1 MSTALA
7 NPAEMIA
14 RGAPRVIHN
23 DDELEAYTESLFK
36 LTSLS
41 NPAPAEIEAIE
52 LLTLLVES
60 YERSHYSIPAADP
73 VTLVRSLMEW
83 QGSEEH
89 DLSPEFGSASAV
101 SMFLSGQ
108 RKLDI
113 EQLTKLSAR
122 FNLPADVFLA
132 KG

>member
-1 MSTALA
+1 
-7 NPAEMIA
+7 MIA

-41 NPAPAEIEAIE
+41 NPTPAESEAIE

-60 YERSHYSIPAADP
+60 YEKSHYSIPAADP
-73 VTLVRSLMEW
+73 VTLVRCLMDW
-83 QGSEEH
+83 QGLEER

-108 RKLDI
+108 QELDI
-113 EQLTKLSAR
+113 EQLKRVSAK